1 LPRRVIVG
9 ATLAVAIKLAYNH
22 TMNTQYQSISP
33 AGGTNSMKRLSFRQH
48 FLPSLPAGLILL
60 LLLSA
65 CGSST
70 GGASTPA
77 PAPKGT
83 VSVAYAASL
92 TNIMENIVKPAFD
105 QSTGYTYQ
113 GEAKGTSAL
122 MNEIK
127 GKLSFPDVFIS
138 ANPKLNTQLMG
149 TANGNYETWYLDFAR
164 AEMVIGY
171 NPNSKFAA
179 DFQAAANGTKQ
190 WYQVLEEPGLRLGRT
205 DPLLDPK
212 GVNTIYTLELA
223 AAYYHQPG
231 LEQKILGSDENTS
244 QIFPEEELVS
254 RLGAGQLDAGFF
266 YINEVKGPNIPY
278 ISLPD
283 QVNLSNP
290 TMASHYAAATWKNP
304 RTNAVSKG
312 APIVYTVTVLTT
324 AKHMAGG
331 IAFANFLLSSQGQT
345 LLRGQGVLTTPFTAG
360 GDITMIPQQLQQY
373 VQS

>member
-1 LPRRVIVG
+1 MRQISFQQHR
-9 ATLAVAIKLAYNH
+9 LALF
-22 TMNTQYQSISP
+22 T
-33 AGGTNSMKRLSFRQH
+33 
-48 FLPSLPAGLILL
+48 AGLVFL

-65 CGSST
+65 CGSTTS
-70 GGASTPA
+70 ANPAPTPT

-92 TNIMENIVKPAFD
+92 TNIFEKVVRPAFD

-113 GEAKGTSAL
+113 GEAKGSSAL
-122 MNEIK
+122 VNEIK
-127 GKLSFPDVFIS
+127 GKLSFPDVYIS
-138 ANPKLNTQLMG
+138 ANPKLNVQLMG
-149 TANGNYETWYLDFAR
+149 TANGNYASWYLDFAR
-164 AEMVIGY
+164 TEMVIGY
-171 NPNSKFAA
+171 NSNSKFVA

-223 AAYYHQPG
+223 AAYYNQPG
-231 LEQKILGSDENTS
+231 LEKKILGSDENTS

-283 QVNLSNP
+283 QVNLGNA
-290 TMASHYAAATWKNP
+290 TMASQYATATWKNP
-304 RTNAVSKG
+304 KTNAVSKG
-312 APIVYTVTVLTT
+312 APIVYTVTVLNT
-324 AKHMAGG
+324 AKNKAGG
-331 IAFANFLLSSQGQT
+331 IAFANFLLSSQGQS
-345 LLRGQGVLTTPFTAG
+345 LLQGQGVLTTPLTAG
-360 GDITMIPQQLQQY
+360 GDATAIPQQLKQY
-373 VQS
+373 IQS

>member
-1 LPRRVIVG
+1 MKQISFQQHRLALFTVG
-9 ATLAVAIKLAYNH
+9 LV
-22 TMNTQYQSISP
+22 
-33 AGGTNSMKRLSFRQH
+33 F
-48 FLPSLPAGLILL
+48 L

-65 CGSST
+65 CGSTTSGSST
-70 GGASTPA
+70 ST

-92 TNIMENIVKPAFD
+92 SNIFENAVKSAFD

-113 GEAKGTSAL
+113 GEAKGSSAL
-122 MNEIK
+122 VNEIK
-127 GKLSFPDVFIS
+127 GKLSFPDVFVS
-138 ANPKLNTQLMG
+138 ANPKLNAQLMG
-149 TANGNYETWYLDFAR
+149 AANGNYASWYLDFAR

-223 AAYYHQPG
+223 AAYYNQPG
-231 LEQKILGSDENTS
+231 LTQKILGSDENTS
-244 QIFPEEELVS
+244 QIFPEEELLS

-266 YINEVKGPNIPY
+266 YINEVRGPNIPY

-283 QVNLSNP
+283 QVNLGNP
-290 TMASHYAAATWKNP
+290 TMAAQYATATWTNP
-304 RTNAVSKG
+304 KTNLVSKG
-312 APIVYTVTVLTT
+312 APIVYTVTVLNT
-324 AKHMAGG
+324 AKNKAGG
-331 IAFANFLLSSQGQT
+331 IAFANFLLSSQGQS
-345 LLRGQGVLTTPFTAG
+345 LLQGQGVLTTPLTAG
-360 GDITMIPQQLQQY
+360 GDATAIPQQLQQY
-373 VQS
+373 IQS

>member
-1 LPRRVIVG
+1 MRQSSFQQHR
-9 ATLAVAIKLAYNH
+9 LALFTI
-22 TMNTQYQSISP
+22 
-33 AGGTNSMKRLSFRQH
+33 
-48 FLPSLPAGLILL
+48 GLVFL

-65 CGSST
+65 CGSTTSGSST
-70 GGASTPA
+70 SA
-77 PAPKGT
+77 PTLAPKGT

-92 TNIMENIVKPAFD
+92 SNIFENVVKPAFD

-113 GEAKGTSAL
+113 GEAKGSSAL
-122 MNEIK
+122 VNEIK
-127 GKLSFPDVFIS
+127 GKLSFPDVFVN
-138 ANPKLNTQLMG
+138 ANPKLNAQLMG
-149 TANGNYETWYLDFAR
+149 TANGNYASWYMDFAR
-164 AEMVIGY
+164 TEMVIGY

-179 DFQAAANGTKQ
+179 DFQAATNGSKQ

-231 LEQKILGSDENTS
+231 LVQKILGSDENTS

-283 QVNLSNP
+283 QVNLGNP
-290 TMASHYAAATWKNP
+290 TMASQYATATWTNP
-304 RTNAVSKG
+304 KTNAVSKG
-312 APIVYTVTVLTT
+312 APIVYTVTVLNT
-324 AKHMAGG
+324 AKNKAGG
-331 IAFANFLLSSQGQT
+331 IAFANFLLSSQGQS
-345 LLRGQGVLTTPFTAG
+345 LLQGQGVLTTPLTVG
-360 GDITMIPQQLQQY
+360 GDATAIPQQLQQY
-373 VQS
+373 IQS

>member
-1 LPRRVIVG
+1 MKQISFQQHRLALFTVG
-9 ATLAVAIKLAYNH
+9 LV
-22 TMNTQYQSISP
+22 
-33 AGGTNSMKRLSFRQH
+33 F
-48 FLPSLPAGLILL
+48 L

-65 CGSST
+65 CGSTTSSSST
-70 GGASTPA
+70 ST

-92 TNIMENIVKPAFD
+92 SNIFENAVKSAFD

-113 GEAKGTSAL
+113 GEAKGSSAL
-122 MNEIK
+122 VNEIK
-127 GKLSFPDVFIS
+127 GKLSFPDVFVS
-138 ANPKLNTQLMG
+138 ANPKLNAQLMG
-149 TANGNYETWYLDFAR
+149 AANGNYASWYLDFAR

-223 AAYYHQPG
+223 AAYYNQPG
-231 LEQKILGSDENTS
+231 LTQKILGSDENTS
-244 QIFPEEELVS
+244 QIFPEEELLS

-283 QVNLSNP
+283 QVNLGNP
-290 TMASHYAAATWKNP
+290 TMAAQYATATWTNP
-304 RTNAVSKG
+304 KTNLVSKG
-312 APIVYTVTVLTT
+312 APIVYTVTVLNT
-324 AKHMAGG
+324 AKNKAGG
-331 IAFANFLLSSQGQT
+331 IAFANFLLSSQGQS
-345 LLRGQGVLTTPFTAG
+345 LLQGQGVLTTPLAAG
-360 GDITMIPQQLQQY
+360 GDATAIPQQLKQY
-373 VQS
+373 IQS

>member
-1 LPRRVIVG
+1 MG
-9 ATLAVAIKLAYNH
+9 
-22 TMNTQYQSISP
+22 QISFQQQ
-33 AGGTNSMKRLSFRQH
+33 RLVLFT
-48 FLPSLPAGLILL
+48 AGLVFL

-65 CGSST
+65 CGSTTS
-70 GGASTPA
+70 GSSTPA
-77 PAPKGT
+77 PTPAPKGT

-92 TNIMENIVKPAFD
+92 TNIFENVVKPAFD

-113 GEAKGTSAL
+113 GEAKGSSAL
-122 MNEIK
+122 VNEIK

-138 ANPKLNTQLMG
+138 ANPKLNAQLMG
-149 TANGNYETWYLDFAR
+149 TANGNYTSWYLDFAR

-179 DFQAAANGTKQ
+179 DFQAATNGTKQ

-223 AAYYHQPG
+223 AAYYNQPG
-231 LEQKILGSDENTS
+231 LVQKILGSDENTS

-283 QVNLSNP
+283 QVNLGNP
-290 TMASHYAAATWKNP
+290 SMATQYATATWKNP
-304 RTNAVSKG
+304 KTNAVSKG
-312 APIVYTVTVLTT
+312 APIVYTVTVLNT
-324 AKHMAGG
+324 AKNRAGG
-331 IAFANFLLSSQGQT
+331 IAFANFLLSSQGQA
-345 LLRGQGVLTTPFTAG
+345 LLQGQGVLTTPSTAG
-360 GDITMIPQQLQQY
+360 GNATAIPQQLQQY
-373 VQS
+373 IQS